1 MTENDR
7 VLGPQKVGEE
17 GKSPYFRENIG
28 WWNNIIWPDEMF
40 GLLCAFCNKLWL
52 WHSLMSLMSILPR
65 SKHDELRQQRCF
77 FFFGGGVGGWYGGA
91 LNTMKKWD
99 KHGTCW
105 WRSWMIIPLQPD
117 KYSSNVSQPSCH
129 HGTSHNDQAGDGK
142 KRKVSKS
149 DFETPLGW
157 RGP

>member
-77 FFFGGGVGGWYGGA
+77 FFWGGGWWLIWWCFEHYEKVGQTWNM
-91 LNTMKKWD
+91 LMKILD
-99 KHGTCW
+99 DHTTSARQILLQCFTAIMP
-105 WRSWMIIPLQPD
+105 SWHLPQW
-117 KYSSNVSQPSCH
+117 SSW
-129 HGTSHNDQAGDGK
+129 GRK
-142 KRKVSKS
+142 KTQG
-149 DFETPLGW
+149 E
-157 RGP
+157 